1 MFITQKNKTL
11 RVLQLLLHEEVL
23 DLSRVITFWLF
34 SYDPFDFLELV
45 APDSTFDVLVVDFM
59 VISVGDDSG

>member
-23 DLSRVITFWLF
+23 DLSRVITFRLF
-34 SYDPFDFLELV
+34 MYDPFNFLELV
-45 APDSTFDVLVVDFM
+45 APNSTFNILVMYFM
-59 VISVGDDSG
+59 VISIGNNSG

>member
-34 SYDPFDFLELV
+34 GYDPFDFLELV